1 MEFTPESVESTD
13 QERIPGM
20 EETKN
25 KVELA
30 LWLLAALAAL
40 LYTYVL

>member
-1 MEFTPESVESTD
+1 MEFTPEPIEPAGQDRTY
-13 QERIPGM
+13 GM

-40 LYTYVL
+40 LYTYLL

>member
-1 MEFTPESVESTD
+1 MDFTPDTQNSTG
-13 QERIPGM
+13 QERTIGM